1 MTPEDLGLFE
11 NPQGPYIFPYAMQG
25 GQLVAYNPGT
35 CALADTDWSE
45 LHYWRCWATQDG
57 KVYLGCD
64 TFPEVLFWEYEDGIR
79 WIRFTF
85 DQNMNPVLLFKPMLG
100 NSLIVRYFH
109 PGFQQF
115 MLKSLPTG
123 TISAAI
129 VLDDVELIEESNIFV
144 FYTLSNKLY
153 CYTQAD
159 LYDVATEV
167 YPDVE
172 GQIILA
178 AGMMPGRRLQLLF
191 GFNPWEGGTPEVPD
205 RIPRGSMGH
214 VKDPKL
220 ADEILPVKISMLD
233 RCIDGEEIATAVV
246 VCSVLS
252 GADDNP
258 AALLDGTASIKNGD
272 WVTQNVVGGVV
283 GVVYT
288 LWFVARST
296 LNNIYIDT
304 VNLAILPSSLVV
316 YTDIRITDAGD
327 VRGLDSGDRRVVDQ
341 V

>member
-35 CALADTDWSE
+35 RAFADTDWSE

-123 TISAAI
+123 TTSAAI

-233 RCIDGEEIATAVV
+233 RCIDGEEIASALVAA
-246 VCSVLS
+246 SVLS
-252 GADDNP
+252 GTDPNP
-258 AALLDGTASIKNGD
+258 EGILFGDASVVNGD
-272 WVTQNVVGGVV
+272 WVTQTIIEGIVGNI
-283 GVVYT
+283 YT

-304 VNLAILPSSLVV
+304 VNLAIRPGGGVSTL
-316 YTDIRITDAGD
+316 DIRVTELGRYRVTNLGNIRIVGD
-327 VRGLDSGDRRVVDQ
+327 
-341 V
+341 